1 MLHQPKLL
9 ILDEPTNGLDP
20 QGIRELRDYLR
31 RLTQEEGTT
40 VFVSSHL
47 LSEMELMC
55 DTVAIIRHGKLIDI
69 RKLRTEEGERM
80 FEETAFIV
88 SDVGVALQSLNAY
101 EVRALGDRI
110 IVRGNPDMI
119 ADMNAELVGAGVRV
133 FGIQPV
139 TQSLED
145 QFLEM
150 TGGVMMLNN
159 FASLIVNEN
168 MKIYYR
174 VRTWVMLGILIFF
187 NAAMPAILFFSDASM
202 DPWTVFTWTESFTL
216 YLSAIFTV
224 MIASDIMAGEFTGGT
239 IKLLLIRPWSRGK
252 ILMSKL
258 IAFTMFGLL
267 CAIIT
272 AAVGIVSSMLFFA
285 GSQVPSELA
294 GQAAS
299 HALLLLLTDTIQV
312 LVIALI
318 AFMLSTVFRSG
329 GLSIGLSLL
338 VLFTKDLIGFI
349 FSPERYGWAKYLLFQ
364 HTDLSVYIRSS
375 VGPGGVS
382 LGFSVTML
390 ALYSLLFVL
399 ISWLAFARGMLQ
411 PK

>member
-1 MLHQPKLL
+1 
-9 ILDEPTNGLDP
+9 
-20 QGIRELRDYLR
+20 
-31 RLTQEEGTT
+31 
-40 VFVSSHL
+40 
-47 LSEMELMC
+47 
-55 DTVAIIRHGKLIDI
+55 
-69 RKLRTEEGERM
+69 
-80 FEETAFIV
+80 
-88 SDVGVALQSLNAY
+88 
-101 EVRALGDRI
+101 
-110 IVRGNPDMI
+110 
-119 ADMNAELVGAGVRV
+119 
-133 FGIQPV
+133 
-139 TQSLED
+139 
-145 QFLEM
+145 
-150 TGGVMMLNN
+150 MMLNN